1 MNARPQ
7 DIYARTQ
14 VNTAHPGELTLMLYN
29 GCLKFMKQA
38 REHLENK
45 NIEARNTNIK
55 RALDIIEEL
64 QATLNM
70 QYDISRNLFSLYAF
84 IKDKLIEANMRMS
97 KESIQIA
104 YDMTEELRDTW
115 AQALKQVKTQGAK

>member
-38 REHLENK
+38 REHLENN

-55 RALDIIEEL
+55 RTLDIIEEL
-64 QATLNM
+64 QSTLNM

-84 IKDKLIEANMRMS
+84 IKDKLIEANMRMN
-97 KESIQIA
+97 KESLQIA
-104 YDMTEELRDTW
+104 YNMVEELRDTW